1 MRWFIILFVLLSRS
15 VLGGEAQIREAIIGI
30 NQSIQIQSIQ
40 LVENSPFFEVRLVSG
55 ERLYADSKGTYFVAG
70 NLYEIGE
77 IGFINLTDIGRR
89 SDRKRLSGELNDQDL
104 VIFTPED
111 EVKYR
116 LLVFTDID
124 CGYCRKLHSEIDSL
138 LDQGVEVRYAAFP
151 RAGLQSDSYRKYVSV
166 ICSQDRKNA
175 MTRAKQGEN
184 IPDES
189 CENSVGDQFNLGQR
203 LGITGTPT
211 LIFENG
217 DMQPGYMPWKE
228 LLKRMN
234 QSGS

>member
-1 MRWFIILFVLLSRS
+1 M
-15 VLGGEAQIREAIIGI
+15 
-30 NQSIQIQSIQ
+30 
-40 LVENSPFFEVRLVSG
+40 
-55 ERLYADSKGTYFVAG
+55 
-70 NLYEIGE
+70 
-77 IGFINLTDIGRR
+77 
-89 SDRKRLSGELNDQDL
+89 
-104 VIFTPED
+104 
-111 EVKYR
+111 
-116 LLVFTDID
+116 
-124 CGYCRKLHSEIDSL
+124 
-138 LDQGVEVRYAAFP
+138 
-151 RAGLQSDSYRKYVSV
+151 